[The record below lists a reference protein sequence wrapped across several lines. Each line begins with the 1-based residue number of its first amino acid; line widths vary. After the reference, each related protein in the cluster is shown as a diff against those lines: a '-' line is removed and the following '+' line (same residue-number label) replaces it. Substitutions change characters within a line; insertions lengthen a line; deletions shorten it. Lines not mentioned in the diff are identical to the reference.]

1 MNVAM
6 TLAELPA
13 PAAIDLHLRSQT
25 RDQVLADLVERL
37 VQNGRVQ
44 QPKALLEALLER
56 ERLGSTG
63 IGHGVAVPHCRIPD
77 VATPMIALGRTDANV
92 DVDAID
98 GQPARLFFVL
108 VAPENA
114 AAVQVQLL
122 ARIARLMRDPDTR
135 ERLLTAETV
144 EQALGVI
151 GGTTH

>member
-1 MNVAM
+1 MATMV
-6 TLAELPA
+6 TELPA

-25 RDQVLADLVERL
+25 RDQVFADLVGRL
-37 VQNGRVQ
+37 AESGSVQ
-44 QPKALLEALLER
+44 QPQAVLEALLER

-63 IGHGVAVPHCRIPD
+63 IGHGVAVPHCRMPG
-77 VATPMIALGRTDANV
+77 VPTPMIALGRTVADV

-108 VAPENA
+108 VAPEGA

-122 ARIARLMRDPDTR
+122 ARIARLMRDAPTR
-135 ERLLTAETV
+135 ERLLQAETS

-151 GGTTH
+151 RGNSG